1 LRYPKGH
8 VDSTRE
14 RILKTASKRFRK
26 DGIEG
31 AGIADL
37 MKAAGL
43 THGGFYFHFASK
55 EDLVREAMN
64 EAFDQTNALNEW
76 RAQNGESGL
85 LEIVRGYLQPSR
97 RNRPENGCAAAALI
111 SEIARHPISTRRAF
125 MAKVDHLLELIG
137 AQLPNGDATS
147 RKRDAIGIFAVM
159 MGALQLARAEPNPAR
174 SQQILESGIDAALT
188 LGRSSPP
195 RAKQGR
201 RPAD

>member
-1 LRYPKGH
+1 MRYPKGH

-14 RILKTASKRFRK
+14 RIVKTASKRFRK

-85 LEIVRGYLQPSR
+85 QAIVRGYLQPNR
-97 RNRPENGCAAAALI
+97 CNRPENGCAAA
-111 SEIARHPISTRRAF
+111 
-125 MAKVDHLLELIG
+125 
-137 AQLPNGDATS
+137 
-147 RKRDAIGIFAVM
+147 FAVM

-174 SQQILESGIDAALT
+174 SKQILESGIDAALT

-195 RAKQGR
+195 RAKQR
-201 RPAD
+201 LR